1 MDFEHGLL
9 LLLIGFPLSI
19 GVMWLLLSNMD
30 SKYNE
35 RLDDKDG
42 NDPF

>member
-9 LLLIGFPLSI
+9 LLIIGFPLSI

-35 RLDDKDG
+35 RMDDKDS
-42 NDPF
+42 NNPF